1 MIAGLV
7 LWYRMTTAWT
17 GSEAWLTFLIGLVLW
32 IVVSEAGTIAARKLD
47 WKLFGRK

>member
-7 LWYRMTTAWT
+7 LWYRTTTGWT
-17 GSEAWLTFLIGLVLW
+17 RSEAWVTFLLGLILW

-47 WKLFGRK
+47 WKLFGWK